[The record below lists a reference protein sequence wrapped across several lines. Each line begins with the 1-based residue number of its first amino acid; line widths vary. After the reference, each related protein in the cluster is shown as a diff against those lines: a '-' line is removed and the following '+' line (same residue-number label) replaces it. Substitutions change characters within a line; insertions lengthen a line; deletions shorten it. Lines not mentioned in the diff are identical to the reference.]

1 MSRASTIDRIKVRNY
16 RCFREKQT
24 ARLAPLTL
32 LVGENST
39 GKTSFLALIRALW
52 DVAIREIM
60 PDFKEYPYDL
70 GSFREISH
78 YRGAKGS
85 AADSFEAG
93 FSYEPGIILHPHT
106 VSDNKLSFDVTF
118 AEREGAPFPIARRVG
133 HGNVWVRVD
142 QPDNRDPVATFGA
155 SNESW
160 PLPDHVVYV
169 DKGEEI
175 ESIKS
180 MHWHVRQMCSESDDS
195 DAQTSVSN
203 WREIDRA
210 LTYLFNMGSQRPF
223 ASAPVRS
230 RPRRTY
236 DPARH
241 SRDPEGGYTPT
252 YLDHV
257 SRRNEEDWRR
267 LQRRLETFGRE
278 SGLFDEI
285 TMKSLGQ
292 DDGSPFQVQ
301 VRKYGR
307 RRTLKGPGRNLVDVG
322 YGVSQALP
330 ILTELLREDSPD
342 ICLLQ
347 QPEVHLHPSAQAAL
361 GSLFCSIAATSMQ
374 LMVETHSDHLLDRV
388 RMDVRDGKTDLRAE
402 DVSIL
407 FFEPGELDVTI
418 HSLRLDDDG
427 NVLDA
432 PPTYRRFFMD
442 EMERSIGL

>member
-1 MSRASTIDRIKVRNY
+1 MDRIKVRNY

-52 DVAIREIM
+52 DVAVREIM

-142 QPDNRDPVATFGA
+142 QPDNGDPVTTFGA
-155 SNESW
+155 SSDTW
-160 PLPDHVVYV
+160 SLPKKVVFM
-169 DKGEEI
+169 DMGEEI

-180 MHWHVRQMCSESDDS
+180 MHWHVRQMCSESDDG

-203 WREIDRA
+203 WRGIDRA

-252 YLDHV
+252 YLDQCVTPKRGRLATTAAPPGDVRSRVRAVRRDNHEVPWAGRWIAV
-257 SRRNEEDWRR
+257 SSAGQKVRQEKNPQGTGDKLGGRR
-267 LQRRLETFGRE
+267 LR
-278 SGLFDEI
+278 S
-285 TMKSLGQ
+285 
-292 DDGSPFQVQ
+292 
-301 VRKYGR
+301 
-307 RRTLKGPGRNLVDVG
+307 
-322 YGVSQALP
+322 
-330 ILTELLREDSPD
+330 
-342 ICLLQ
+342 
-347 QPEVHLHPSAQAAL
+347 
-361 GSLFCSIAATSMQ
+361 
-374 LMVETHSDHLLDRV
+374 
-388 RMDVRDGKTDLRAE
+388 
-402 DVSIL
+402 
-407 FFEPGELDVTI
+407 EPGTSYPHRV
-418 HSLRLDDDG
+418 
-427 NVLDA
+427 A
-432 PPTYRRFFMD
+432 P
-442 EMERSIGL
+442 